1 MAAQQLKFRDT
12 TEFAMPKLHHFALD
26 PYSRR
31 IRLSLAEKGEAV
43 TLVDDRPWAPSQA
56 LLSQNPSGLLPVLVE
71 EQGTAVCGVEALGEY
86 LEERGDTKSL
96 LPGNAVARAEIR
108 RLVAWFDVKFYTE
121 VSEPLLTEKVVKRFM
136 QGATAPDMGRVRS
149 ALQNLKPHLDYL
161 AWLAEERSW
170 LAGEELTLADLA
182 AAAHLSAIDYL
193 GAINW
198 SEVPVAKS
206 WYQRI
211 KSRPSF
217 RVLLGDSVA
226 AMPPFA
232 TYADLDF

>member
-1 MAAQQLKFRDT
+1 
-12 TEFAMPKLHHFALD
+12 MPKLHHFTLD

-31 IRLSLAEKGEAV
+31 IRLSLAEKGETV
-43 TLVDDRPWAPSQA
+43 TLVDERPWSPSQVLRA
-56 LLSQNPSGLLPVLVE
+56 HNPSGLLPVLVE
-71 EQGTAVCGVEALGEY
+71 EQGTAICGVEALGEY
-86 LEERGDTKSL
+86 LEERDDAKSL

-136 QGATAPDMGRVRS
+136 QGSTAPDMARVRA

-161 AWLAEERSW
+161 AWLVEERSW

-182 AAAHLSAIDYL
+182 AAAHLSAIDYI
-193 GAINW
+193 GDIKWA
-198 SEVPVAKS
+198 EVPVAKS

-217 RVLLGDSVA
+217 RGLLGDTVA
-226 AMPPFA
+226 GKPPSA
-232 TYADLDF
+232 SYADLDF